1 MSTGHAS
8 CCNPRLLSGI
18 KYLQLAELAYE
29 QARQER
35 EVSMK
40 SWKVFTLVLVA
51 CLAALPLWAG
61 GACCAKEQAV
71 SRQVENIAGGVK
83 LTLTATDPQAV
94 AKLQQKAEACSGEC
108 KDCPM
113 HAPGVNRKVEKTDN
127 GVVITVTS
135 SDPKQAEAIQAHAA
149 SMADKAKGACCGK
162 ASKAGKG
169 ASCTKG
175 SGHPRT

>member
-1 MSTGHAS
+1 M
-8 CCNPRLLSGI
+8 R
-18 KYLQLAELAYE
+18 
-29 QARQER
+29 
-35 EVSMK
+35 

-61 GACCAKEQAV
+61 RACCAKDQAV

-83 LTLTATDPQAV
+83 ITLTATDPQAV
-94 AKLQQKAEACSGEC
+94 AKLQQKTEACSGEC

-113 HAPGVNRKVEKTDN
+113 HGPGVNRKVEKIDN

-135 SDPKQAEAIQAHAA
+135 SEPRQAEAIQAHAA
-149 SMADKAKGACCGK
+149 SMADKAKGASCAQGHK
-162 ASKAGKG
+162 ASKG
-169 ASCTKG
+169 ACCAKG